1 MSHIV
6 VLISLQD
13 NENLS
18 SSLMIDSI
26 EQDIEIMQWS
36 KCRETDI
43 GVPILSGNPMN
54 CYTQQHYYKCIL
66 IAYVTLFI

>member
-43 GVPILSGNPMN
+43 VPILSGNPMN
-54 CYTQQHYYKCIL
+54 CYT
-66 IAYVTLFI
+66 